1 MRGFDIE
8 TQFNSI
14 SYMEEVS
21 KKPLTV
27 PTYLFSIL
35 SFLAIDFVLIAMSAS
50 CAFSSA
56 ETSPFCD
63 IPDTGLWL
71 LMIAVPS
78 LLIAAIYQLRK
89 RSYWKTALVV
99 SSAPLGLLI
108 LWIVLGIAIQSINQ
122 VAAPF

>member
-1 MRGFDIE
+1 VRGFDIE

-89 RSYWKTALVV
+89 RSYWKTGLWIAA
-99 SSAPLGLLI
+99 APLVLLV
-108 LWIVLGIAIQSINQ
+108 LWIAIGVMMQQ
-122 VAAPF
+122 